1 MKNNPNMSFKNYT
14 PDKILIV
21 VKLIRMRWE
30 EYIASIG
37 LGRGAYGLLVGKL
50 EGKRTPETRG
60 HRYED
65 NITID
70 LQEAE

>member
-1 MKNNPNMSFKNYT
+1 VKNNPKMSFKICT

-21 VKLIRMRWE
+21 VKLMRMRWE
-30 EYIASIG
+30 ECVTSIG
-37 LGRGAYGLLVGKL
+37 LGRGAYRLFVEKL
-50 EGKRTPETRG
+50 EGKRTPERRW
-60 HRYED
+60 HRCED